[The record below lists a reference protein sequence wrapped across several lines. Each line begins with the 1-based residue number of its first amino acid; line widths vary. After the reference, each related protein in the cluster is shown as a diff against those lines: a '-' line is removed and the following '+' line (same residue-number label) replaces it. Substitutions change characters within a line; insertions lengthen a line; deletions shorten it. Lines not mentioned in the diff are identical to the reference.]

1 MLYGIVDLQCN
12 NDDPGDHGFDSPFD
26 CSGIDANQRSDC
38 AGNGHVDPSFFR
50 NEVKMSVL
58 YVALPV
64 ALLLGGSALLACL
77 VCIRSGQYDD
87 LETPSVKLLNDELK
101 Q

>member
-1 MLYGIVDLQCN
+1 MLCCIIDLQCS
-12 NDDPGDHGFDSPFD
+12 NDDACNHGLDTPFD
-26 CSGIDANQRSDC
+26 GSGVDANQRSNC
-38 AGNGHVDPSFFR
+38 AGDGQVDPSFYR

-77 VCIRSGQYDD
+77 FCIRSGQYDD

>member
-1 MLYGIVDLQCN
+1 
-12 NDDPGDHGFDSPFD
+12 
-26 CSGIDANQRSDC
+26 
-38 AGNGHVDPSFFR
+38 
-50 NEVKMSVL
+50 MSVL
-58 YVALPV
+58 YIALPV
-64 ALLLGGSALLACL
+64 ALLLGGSALLACW

>member
-1 MLYGIVDLQCN
+1 MFFGFLGLQCSVNDACN
-12 NDDPGDHGFDSPFD
+12 NGLDSSIGC
-26 CSGIDANQRSDC
+26 CSLDANKRINCVSD
-38 AGNGHVDPSFFR
+38 GHVNEGFSR
-50 NEVKMSVL
+50 NEDEMSVL
-58 YVALPV
+58 YIALPV

-87 LETPSVKLLNDELK
+87 LDTPSVRLLNDELE

>member
-1 MLYGIVDLQCN
+1 
-12 NDDPGDHGFDSPFD
+12 
-26 CSGIDANQRSDC
+26 
-38 AGNGHVDPSFFR
+38 
-50 NEVKMSVL
+50 MSVL
-58 YVALPV
+58 YIALPV

>member
-1 MLYGIVDLQCN
+1 MFFGVFGLQCIDYDACN
-12 NDDPGDHGFDSPFD
+12 HGLHPSFVCCRF
-26 CSGIDANQRSDC
+26 DANKRIDC
-38 AGNGHVDPSFFR
+38 VSYGHVNEGFSR
-50 NEVKMSVL
+50 NEDEMSVL
-58 YVALPV
+58 YIALPV

>member
-1 MLYGIVDLQCN
+1 
-12 NDDPGDHGFDSPFD
+12 
-26 CSGIDANQRSDC
+26 
-38 AGNGHVDPSFFR
+38 
-50 NEVKMSVL
+50 MSVL

-77 VCIRSGQYDD
+77 FCIRSGQYDD

>member
-1 MLYGIVDLQCN
+1 MFFCVLGLQCSDNDACN
-12 NDDPGDHGFDSPFD
+12 NGLDSSFVC
-26 CSGIDANQRSDC
+26 CSLDANKRLDC
-38 AGNGHVDPSFFR
+38 VSNGHVNEGFSR
-50 NEVKMSVL
+50 NEDEMSVL
-58 YVALPV
+58 YIALPV